1 VGDDHGQPMKSMTG
15 GEAPALIWRDFMLVA
30 HRGLVPRPF
39 TESTGSD
46 PRDRFY
52 RTLARDFEAAQQPE
66 LALPAA
72 PDGVAPEK
80 E

>member
-1 VGDDHGQPMKSMTG
+1 VWVGDDHGQPMKGMTG
-15 GEAPALIWRDFMLVA
+15 GETPALIWRDFMLVA

-39 TESTGSD
+39 AETTGSD

-72 PDGVAPEK
+72 PDAE
-80 E
+80 